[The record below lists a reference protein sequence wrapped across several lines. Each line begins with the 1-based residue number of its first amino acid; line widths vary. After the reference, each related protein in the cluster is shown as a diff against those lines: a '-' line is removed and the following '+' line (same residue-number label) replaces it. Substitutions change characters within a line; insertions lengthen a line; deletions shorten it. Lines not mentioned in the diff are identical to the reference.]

1 MSRAYTSAIASY
13 ELRRCASALD
23 ICSDLDVVSPSRLS
37 SSSSSSLFYLSPP
50 TLCIKMSNIAGSYQ
64 AADASNLEAGAGH
77 HDVNHGAHAALPGN
91 LNGNGNSTLNGQDK
105 EYHKYNASQ
114 NGNGQYKGGAGLHQA
129 VTPGGHAINDELLA
143 IGTAPRRIANPLPL
157 GVMAFATT
165 TLLLSLYNVGV
176 RGITVPNQIVTYA
189 LA

>member
-1 MSRAYTSAIASY
+1 
-13 ELRRCASALD
+13 
-23 ICSDLDVVSPSRLS
+23 
-37 SSSSSSLFYLSPP
+37 
-50 TLCIKMSNIAGSYQ
+50 MSNIAGSYQ